1 MLSESSMLH
10 CSHDTEQI
18 MPFRKVPEQE
28 VTSTNEP
35 PSLLNLSS
43 LLLLFLPFC
52 LLHPFF
58 SSVKANK
65 DESFSGAWWEIIR
78 LPKCFNNIWLGST
91 WFQSFAHWFADAAAS
106 GLLERFS
113 TRVCNWR
120 HLLLFNHKSINMIH
134 PWRRAEKV
142 WLMISGR
149 RCWTG
154 WICAGWPSSPSQNC
168 SFSYTIVFKNIV
180 WTTEVNYNLNII
192 FKTGLI

>member
-1 MLSESSMLH
+1 MS
-10 CSHDTEQI
+10 
-18 MPFRKVPEQE
+18 
-28 VTSTNEP
+28 P
-35 PSLLNLSS
+35 PLLNLSS

-65 DESFSGAWWEIIR
+65 DESFSGAWWEIFR
-78 LPKCFNNIWLGST
+78 LPERFNYIWLGST

-113 TRVCNWR
+113 TGVCNWR

-134 PWRRAEKV
+134 PRRRAEKV
-142 WLMISGR
+142 WLIISRR

-154 WICAGWPSSPSQNC
+154 WICAGWASSPSQNC
-168 SFSYTIVFKNIV
+168 SLSYIIVFKNIV
-180 WTTEVNYNLNII
+180 WITEVNYNLNII
-192 FKTGLI
+192 FMRVLL